1 METLKP
7 DILQRPFII
16 YMDIA
21 FVINFEKN
29 GIEKLMKKVLPFLQ
43 QYEVIEHLGNLE
55 WLNCQI

>member
-1 METLKP
+1 
-7 DILQRPFII
+7 
-16 YMDIA
+16 MDIA